1 MAVSPTLHTKH
12 MSQKW
17 NASIQFPTDSNYV
30 NRITN
35 VLFGPSNRS
44 GNPMV
49 TLEMEVVSPDEVE
62 VGGVMY
68 NIAGVPTKNYFTTQ
82 TDDEE
87 KTANARK
94 RLVDLLTNLG
104 LDTSALNW
112 DNLGPQLQD
121 LKGKLVLTMM
131 GSQPD
136 ARRKTPT
143 AAQIEAAKKQ
153 GLKDFSQIGDV
164 MKNPVTGKPLINYWP
179 KCDEIFGL
187 APDQTGGG
195 KPY

>member
-1 MAVSPTLHTKH
+1 M
-12 MSQKW
+12 
-17 NASIQFPTDSNYV
+17 FPTDSNYV
-30 NRITN
+30 NRITE
-35 VLFGPSNRS
+35 VLFGPSNRT

-49 TLEMEVVSPDEVE
+49 TVNMEVISPDEVE
-62 VGGVMY
+62 VGGTLY
-68 NIAGVPTKNYFTTQ
+68 NIAGVPTKNYYTTQ

-94 RLVDLLTNLG
+94 RLTDLLTILG

-112 DNLGPQLQD
+112 DNLGPQVQE

-131 GSQPD
+131 SSQPD
-136 ARRKTPT
+136 TRRKTPT

-179 KCDEIFGL
+179 RIDEIFGL